1 MQLDLQRMLLMNA
14 AELAMRFSAGRSFD
28 RKSDDPSQ
36 PSPFTTYLRKLIV
49 HERRF
54 VPVIRRGCVMMF
66 DRSSWCVGLRERMT
80 RRGTAKSRP
89 FKQFTKGTR
98 R

>member
-14 AELAMRFSAGRSFD
+14 AELAMRFSAGRSSD
-28 RKSDDPSQ
+28 RKSDEPSQ
-36 PSPFTTYLRKLIV
+36 PSPFTAYLRKLIV

-66 DRSSWCVGLRERMT
+66 DRSSWCIGLRERMT
-80 RRGTAKSRP
+80 RRGTAKYRP
-89 FKQFTKGTR
+89 VKQFEKGTR

>member
-14 AELAMRFSAGRSFD
+14 AELAMQFSAGRPFD
-28 RKSDDPSQ
+28 RGSGGCVQ
-36 PSPFTTYLRKLIV
+36 RRPFSAYLRKLIA
-49 HERRF
+49 HERRLM
-54 VPVIRRGCVMMF
+54 PVIRRGCVMMF

-89 FKQFTKGTR
+89 LKQFTKGTR

>member
-14 AELAMRFSAGRSFD
+14 AELAMRFSAGRS
-28 RKSDDPSQ
+28 SEPCQS
-36 PSPFTTYLRKLIV
+36 SPFTTYLRKLIV
-49 HERRF
+49 HERRL

-66 DRSSWCVGLRERMT
+66 DRSSWCIGLRERMT
-80 RRGTAKSRP
+80 RRGTAKYRP

>member
-28 RKSDDPSQ
+28 RKSDGPIQ
-36 PSPFTTYLRKLIV
+36 PSPFTSYLRKLIV
-49 HERRF
+49 HEQRLM
-54 VPVIRRGCVMMF
+54 PVIRRGCVMMF
-66 DRSSWCVGLRERMT
+66 DRSSWCISLRERMT

-89 FKQFTKGTR
+89 VNQLKER
-98 R
+98 N